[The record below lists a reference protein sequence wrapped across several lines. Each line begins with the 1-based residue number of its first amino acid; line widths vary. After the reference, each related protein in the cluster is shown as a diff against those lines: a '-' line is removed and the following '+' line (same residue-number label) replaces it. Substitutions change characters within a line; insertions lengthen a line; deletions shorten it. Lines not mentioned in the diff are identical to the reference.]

1 MRSKIIKTITAI
13 AISAIIAFLP
23 LSAFADQCSPNVCSG
38 SYPESVKAACGCN
51 GNSGADLPN
60 AIQTILNNI
69 ILVAGTIAV
78 VFIVVGGVYYI
89 TSSGD
94 ANKVKKAKDTILY
107 ACIGLI
113 ICALAFA
120 IVNFTIGLIGKGG
133 NNSDKDTDNSEEESL
148 IITEK
153 DIAFLEKK
161 L

>member
-1 MRSKIIKTITAI
+1 MKSKIIKSITAI
-13 AISAIIAFLP
+13 AISACLAFLP

-38 SYPESVKAACGCN
+38 DYPESVKAACGCN
-51 GNSGADLPN
+51 KNSGADLPS

-69 ILVAGTIAV
+69 ILVAGTIAII
-78 VFIVVGGVYYI
+78 FIIVGGVYYM

-94 ANKVKKAKDTILY
+94 ANKVKKGKDTILY

-120 IVNFTIGLIGKGG
+120 IVNFTIGLMGNGGG
-133 NNSDKDTDNSEEESL
+133 NNNDEESL

-153 DIAFLEKK
+153 DIAFLKEK